1 MHASLINRYVIFLK
15 SELISFKKIKNKLNT
30 LKSLIDHV
38 MQAVQIVESHWP
50 VFFNGHLSL
59 SKSLIQ
65 QELFIL
71 VAGSPDTLYSAVA

>member
-38 MQAVQIVESHWP
+38 MKAVQIVESHWP

-65 QELFIL
+65 QALFIL
-71 VAGSPDTLYSAVA
+71 VAGSPDTL